1 MEGKSGSKGKGVCR
15 AEPMLGWVLERAD
28 QRSAPTE
35 GKESAPAE
43 GEEQS
48 SLARLYKGQPTVMV
62 GAQIGGPRGPAES
75 EPTP

>member
-15 AEPMLGWVLERAD
+15 AEPMLGWVLKRAD
-28 QRSAPTE
+28 QRSAPT
-35 GKESAPAE
+35 E

-75 EPTP
+75 GPTP

>member
-35 GKESAPAE
+35 GKESAPIE
-43 GEEQS
+43 GKEQS
-48 SLARLYKGQPTVMV
+48 SLARL
-62 GAQIGGPRGPAES
+62 
-75 EPTP
+75 

>member
-15 AEPMLGWVLERAD
+15 AEPMLGWVLKRVD

-35 GKESAPAE
+35 GK
-43 GEEQS
+43 EQS

-75 EPTP
+75 GPTP